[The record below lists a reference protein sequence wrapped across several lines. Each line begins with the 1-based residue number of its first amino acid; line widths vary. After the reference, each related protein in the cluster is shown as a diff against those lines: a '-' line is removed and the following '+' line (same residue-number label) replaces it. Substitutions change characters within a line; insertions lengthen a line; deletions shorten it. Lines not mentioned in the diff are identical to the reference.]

1 MREWGICSMC
11 IAEPAFTVV
20 SDLRTVD
27 QENFHVNNNSR
38 KKKKV
43 HGVTFLWFQLIGKI
57 FSMVHSYNMDKCL
70 ECS

>member
-1 MREWGICSMC
+1 MLITVWAVRKELREWGICSMC

-38 KKKKV
+38 KKKK
-43 HGVTFLWFQLIGKI
+43 F
-57 FSMVHSYNMDKCL
+57 MVLHFCGFN
-70 ECS
+70 